1 MKKKP
6 TKKQLA
12 KVKHTLPQNKDS
24 DNSGYVEDTISDCFP
39 KEYIHTVET
48 IVIHNCKIVPDK

>member
-6 TKKQLA
+6 KKSLV
-12 KVKHTLPQNKDS
+12 KVKHTESQNKDS
-24 DNSGYVEDTISDCFP
+24 DNSNNV

-48 IVIHNCKIVPDK
+48 IVIHNCKIIPHK